1 MAVYFFDSSSL
12 VKRYIAEA
20 GTIWIR
26 GLADPATGNG
36 IYTSTLAGV
45 ETVSAVVRR
54 LRRSETSVADAA
66 IAIADFRRHYASVYF
81 LLQATP
87 EIIAQAMDLVEAH
100 GLRAYDAVQLATAL
114 QVQSQSR
121 AESRADGTSEP
132 IFVSADTNLN
142 AAAIAEGLAVDNP
155 NAHP

>member
-20 GTIWIR
+20 GTVWIR

-36 IYTSTLAGV
+36 IYASTLAGV

-54 LRRSETSVADAA
+54 LRRSETSAADAA

-87 EIIAQAMDLVEAH
+87 EIIAQAMALVETH

-114 QVQSQSR
+114 QIQSQSR
-121 AESRADGTSEP
+121 VDGTSEP

-142 AAAIAEGLAVDNP
+142 AAATAEGLAVDNP
-155 NAHP
+155 NSH